1 MRYLVTFYYWLIFC
15 PTIVFGWCWAVLLWL
30 VVMPFDP
37 TQKALHYFVT
47 TWVFQYLRIWPGWSV
62 KVLHRERLPR
72 GPCVYVV
79 NHQSM
84 ADVVAVMGLRT
95 PYKFVSKDSLF
106 TVPIVGWTMKM
117 LKYIKVERGKPH
129 SMHEMV
135 ESCRTWIR
143 RGVPVLIFPEG
154 TYSPD
159 LHRLLPFKRGAFMV
173 ALEEKVPLVPVL
185 LRGTT
190 ELIDEDGPWMSP
202 RARISVEVQE
212 PIVPLPNET
221 DEELANRTRKFF
233 AEQLGK
239 EAP

>member
-1 MRYLVTFYYWLIFC
+1 VRFLVTAYYWLIFC
-15 PTIVFGWCWAVLLWL
+15 PTVTFGWCLAFVLWL
-30 VVMPFDP
+30 VMMPFDP
-37 TQKALHYFVT
+37 TQRALHFFVT

-62 KVLHRERLPR
+62 RVLHRERLPA

-95 PYKFVSKDSLF
+95 QYKFVSKETLF

-135 ESCRTWIR
+135 ESCRAWIR

-154 TYSPD
+154 TYSSD
-159 LHRLLPFKRGAFMV
+159 VTKLLPFKRGAFLV
-173 ALEEKVPLVPVL
+173 AIEEKVPVVPVL

-190 ELIDEDGPWMSP
+190 ELIHEDGPWMNP
-202 RARISVEVQE
+202 RARISVEVE
-212 PIVPLPNET
+212 PPILPDPGET
-221 DEELANRTRKFF
+221 DEALATRIRALF
-233 AEQLGK
+233 AQKLGK
-239 EAP
+239 QH

>member
-1 MRYLVTFYYWLIFC
+1 VRYLVTFYYWLVFV

-30 VVMPFDP
+30 VMMPFDP

-47 TWVFQYLRIWPGWSV
+47 GWVFQYLRIWPGWSV
-62 KVLHRERLPR
+62 KVLHRERLPK
-72 GPCVYVV
+72 GPCVYVA

-84 ADVVAVMGLRT
+84 ADVVAVMGLAT
-95 PYKFVSKDSLF
+95 PYKFVSKETLF

-135 ESCRTWIR
+135 EECRAWIR

-154 TYSPD
+154 TYSAD
-159 LHRLLPFKRGAFMV
+159 TTKLLPFKRGAFMV
-173 ALEEKVPLVPVL
+173 AIDEKVPLVPVL

-190 ELIDEDGPWMSP
+190 ELIHEDGPWMSP
-202 RARISVEVQE
+202 RARITVEVEE
-212 PIVPLPNET
+212 PMFPLDGET
-221 DEELANRTRKFF
+221 DEALAARTRRLF
-233 AEQLGK
+233 AEKLGK
-239 EAP
+239 LAP